1 MTFLGFALTFGV
13 LALFLLIAYRQ
24 VRRVDATI
32 AESDAR
38 KTQAEQ
44 GGHDE

>member
-1 MTFLGFALTFGV
+1 MSLLGFVLTFGV

-24 VRRVDATI
+24 VRRVDTTI

-38 KTQAEQ
+38 KSQTEEDGQRE
-44 GGHDE
+44 